1 MKLKHTLS
9 LLSLAT
15 CAALS
20 TSAFAQTVT
29 FQGQITDAICTTVVA
44 GTNNVVTLLPRSAAD
59 FPNVGDSNGVTDFN
73 VVLSGCNPDDK
84 TYRINFSNGAA
95 DGNGYLPNLTGT
107 SAGYA
112 FELLNSAGT
121 GRIEVTT
128 TAATTSGPYD
138 ADDAGVLAVGGNATL
153 PYKVR
158 YVRTDTDSS
167 GNPVTRNNGTVIAT
181 ATMTVQ
187 YQ

>member
-1 MKLKHTLS
+1 MKMKHTLS
-9 LLSLAT
+9 LLTLAT

-29 FQGQITDAICTTVVA
+29 FQGEITDSICTSVTT
-44 GTNNVVTLLPRSAAD
+44 GTGNVVTLLPRASTD
-59 FPNVGDSNGVTDFN
+59 FPSVGSFQGETNFN
-73 VVLSGCNPDDK
+73 VILSGCNPATA
-84 TYRINFSNGAA
+84 TYRINFSNAAA
-95 DGNGYLPNLTGT
+95 DANGYLPNLTGT

-112 FELLNSAGT
+112 FELRNGGGT

-128 TAATTSGPYD
+128 SAVATSGPYD
-138 ADDAGVLAVGGNATL
+138 PDDAGVVGVGGGATL
-153 PYKVR
+153 PYRVR

-167 GNPVTRNNGTVIAT
+167 GNPVAPNNGTVIAT